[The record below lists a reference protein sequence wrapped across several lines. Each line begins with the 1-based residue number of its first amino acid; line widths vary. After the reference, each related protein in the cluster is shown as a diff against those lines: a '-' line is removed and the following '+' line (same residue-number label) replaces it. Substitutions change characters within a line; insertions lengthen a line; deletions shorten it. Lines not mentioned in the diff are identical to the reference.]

1 MYGISR
7 SETDSSGNDK
17 KEKEVVNVLEPVAST
32 RVARIYE
39 DPNALAQ
46 PEDTH
51 VGEFGTKRDLV
62 RQPSFVLTQL
72 RASHILLSTIRNGL
86 LTFLCRKHAMF
97 P

>member
-7 SETDSSGNDK
+7 SETDGSGSDTK
-17 KEKEVVNVLEPVAST
+17 KEKEVVNILEPVAST

-62 RQPSFVLTQL
+62 CQPF
-72 RASHILLSTIRNGL
+72 
-86 LTFLCRKHAMF
+86 
-97 P
+97 

>member
-62 RQPSFVLTQL
+62 RQPFFAFILQL
-72 RASHILLSTIRNGL
+72 RVSHIFAPLKRPSDLSS
-86 LTFLCRKHAMF
+86 RKPAMSL
-97 P
+97 

>member
-7 SETDSSGNDK
+7 SETDGSGNDSTK
-17 KEKEVVNVLEPVAST
+17 KEKEVVNVLEPVVST

-62 RQPSFVLTQL
+62 RWLIPLCSPIESLSHWPLRLTIWDG
-72 RASHILLSTIRNGL
+72 R
-86 LTFLCRKHAMF
+86 
-97 P
+97 

>member
-7 SETDSSGNDK
+7 SETDGSNNDSTK
-17 KEKEVVNVLEPVAST
+17 KEKEFVNVLEPVAST

-62 RQPSFVLTQL
+62 RRLFHNFFIQL
-72 RASHILLSTIRNGL
+72 RASHIGSLPHNV
-86 LTFLCRKHAMF
+86 C
-97 P
+97 

>member
-7 SETDSSGNDK
+7 SETDGSNNDSTK
-17 KEKEVVNVLEPVAST
+17 KEKEFVNVLEPVAST

-62 RQPSFVLTQL
+62 RRLFHFSFIQL
-72 RASHILLSTIRNGL
+72 RASPIGSLLHNM
-86 LTFLCRKHAMF
+86 C
-97 P
+97 

>member
-7 SETDSSGNDK
+7 SETDGSNNDSTK
-17 KEKEVVNVLEPVAST
+17 KEKEFVNVLEPVAST
-32 RVARIYE
+32 RGGHIIE

-62 RQPSFVLTQL
+62 RQLSLFSSSSIESLSYWLTV
-72 RASHILLSTIRNGL
+72 
-86 LTFLCRKHAMF
+86 
-97 P
+97 

>member
-39 DPNALAQ
+39 DPNAVAQ

-62 RQPSFVLTQL
+62 RQPSFV
-72 RASHILLSTIRNGL
+72 
-86 LTFLCRKHAMF
+86 F
-97 P
+97 

>member
-7 SETDSSGNDK
+7 SETDGSNNDSTK
-17 KEKEVVNVLEPVAST
+17 KEKEFVNVLEPVTST

-62 RQPSFVLTQL
+62 RRPFSFFFTQL
-72 RASHILLSTIRNGL
+72 RASRIRSLPHNM
-86 LTFLCRKHAMF
+86 C
-97 P
+97 